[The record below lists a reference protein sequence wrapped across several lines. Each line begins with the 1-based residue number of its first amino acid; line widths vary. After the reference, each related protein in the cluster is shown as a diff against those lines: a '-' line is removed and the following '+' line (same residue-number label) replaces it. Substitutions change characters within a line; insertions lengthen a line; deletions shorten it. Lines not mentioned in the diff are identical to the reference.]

1 MFHCVSHVND
11 KIDELVVVLKLL
23 SCTALPCAKFIF
35 LSMQMQSYDEI
46 I

>member
-11 KIDELVVVLKLL
+11 KIDESVVVLKLL
-23 SCTALPCAKFIF
+23 SCIALLCAKFIF
-35 LSMQMQSYDEI
+35 LSLQMQPYDEI

>member
-11 KIDELVVVLKLL
+11 KIDESVVVLKLL
-23 SCTALPCAKFIF
+23 SCTALSWVKFIF

>member
-11 KIDELVVVLKLL
+11 KIDESVVVLKLL
-23 SCTALPCAKFIF
+23 SCTALSCAKFICW
-35 LSMQMQSYDEI
+35 SMQMQSYDEI

>member
-1 MFHCVSHVND
+1 MFRCVSHVND
-11 KIDELVVVLKLL
+11 KIDESVVVLKLL
-23 SCTALPCAKFIF
+23 SCTAFSWAKFIF